1 MTGKM
6 PKSIARQAI
15 RWLTLVADRA
25 REVRNLNDHR
35 YWSKKRHDDHAGPS
49 ANVLVALNAKITNAN
64 YTAIHRQRRRDIII
78 RHMER
83 SPVNK
88 DSRELLICRG
98 WCDVYTAKIKTIKV
112 ISHLVGGRGELDPI
126 LMVRERLNSRDPLST
141 NGLN

>member
-25 REVRNLNDHR
+25 REVHNLNDHR
-35 YWSKKRHDDHAGPS
+35 YLSKKRHDDHVGPS
-49 ANVLVALNAKITNAN
+49 ANVLIALNAKITKSN
-64 YTAIHRQRRRDIII
+64 YTAIRRQRRRDIII

-88 DSRELLICRG
+88 DISEVLICRG
-98 WCDVYTAKIKTIKV
+98 WCDVYTTKIKTIKV

-126 LMVRERLNSRDPLST
+126 LMVRQCLNSRDPVST